1 MKKLIV
7 HVMIAVT
14 ILFGC
19 YNLIW
24 YFGAYKPY
32 DELQNNFPEI
42 EESGVKIY
50 ADKDDFQYS
59 VSVPDYLLWNGNL
72 AITEQDIQYALIIWM
87 KPFRSGFSQGVLFN
101 GYNNLNVQI
110 MLKNS
115 STVESEEDQPIV
127 DENDTVISMLFNKAN
142 QVWMLGLE

>member
-32 DELQNNFPEI
+32 DELQDNFPEI

-59 VSVPDYLLWNGNL
+59 VSVTDYLLWNGNL

-115 STVESEEDQPIV
+115 STADSEEDQRIV
-127 DENDTVISMLFNKAN
+127 DENDTVISMLFNKAK
-142 QVWMLGLE
+142 QV

>member
-1 MKKLIV
+1 M
-7 HVMIAVT
+7 
-14 ILFGC
+14 
-19 YNLIW
+19 
-24 YFGAYKPY
+24 
-32 DELQNNFPEI
+32 
-42 EESGVKIY
+42 KIY

-115 STVESEEDQPIV
+115 STAESEEDQPIV
-127 DENDTVISMLFNKAN
+127 DENDTVISMLFNKVN